1 MLTEKLQLKIEIEE
15 YRKAAIKMAEPEH
28 RYREEIADQESYIDD
43 CEEQIELLSEELA
56 ERIQE
61 IK

>member
-1 MLTEKLQLKIEIEE
+1 
-15 YRKAAIKMAEPEH
+15 MAEPEH